1 MIRSL
6 GLMVL
11 AFVASVAVAQGAD
24 PALSPAA
31 NTKFLADHAK
41 IKGEIS
47 RPDGLQYR
55 IIQNGSGKHP
65 ALTDKVEVLYTGTLI
80 NGEEFDGTE
89 EGFSRVFEVQNLI
102 AGWKEA
108 LLIMREG
115 DHWQLIIPPDL
126 AYGARGSQDGSIPPG
141 QDLVFDLH
149 LLRVVAKSPEE
160 VQREQAEKAQ
170 EEDAHPGPGAG
181 GTDY

>member
-1 MIRSL
+1 MIKVGTVVA
-6 GLMVL
+6 GLFL
-11 AFVASVAVAQGAD
+11 AVASAKAAD
-24 PALSPAA
+24 PALSAAA
-31 NTKFLADHAK
+31 NASYLAGNEK
-41 IKGEIS
+41 VKGVIS

-65 ALTDKVEVLYTGTLI
+65 ALTDKVEVYYTGRLI

-89 EGFSRVFEVQNLI
+89 DGFPRVFAVQNLI
-102 AGWKEA
+102 PGWKEA

-115 DHWQLIIPPDL
+115 DHWQLTIPAQL

-141 QDLVFDLH
+141 QTLVFDLH
-149 LLRVVAKSPEE
+149 LLRVVSKSPEE

-170 EEDAHPGPGAG
+170 EEERHPGPGAG